1 MSLRS
6 IWLGK
11 GRPAGLPSCTASGLL
26 RYGRMV
32 DRRRSPR
39 LAFSQRQHARIRTVH
54 EAVIERFDGDSAE
67 VTTTQPAARGERLVL
82 QFTTCT
88 GEVTSNVAHVRVV
101 HADRRA
107 MTACSGG

>member
-1 MSLRS
+1 
-6 IWLGK
+6 
-11 GRPAGLPSCTASGLL
+11 
-26 RYGRMV
+26 MV

-67 VTTTQPAARGERLVL
+67 VTTIQPAARGERLVL

-88 GEVTSNVAHVRVV
+88 GEVTSNVADVLSC
-101 HADRRA
+101 
-107 MTACSGG
+107 TPLACDDGLQYRLILSLAPVGLERQPAR